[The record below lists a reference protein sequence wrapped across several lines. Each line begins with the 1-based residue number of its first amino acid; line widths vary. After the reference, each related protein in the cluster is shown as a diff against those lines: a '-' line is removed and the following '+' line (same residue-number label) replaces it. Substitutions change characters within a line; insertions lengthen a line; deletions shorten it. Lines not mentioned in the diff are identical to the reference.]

1 MMLELLKRAVLP
13 VLCLRDALRQWA
25 NMRHRLA
32 EPPRKRAK
40 QCETMSF
47 ILG

>member
-13 VLCLRDALRQWA
+13 ALCLRDAMRQWA
-25 NMRHRLA
+25 SVRHRLA
-32 EPPRKRAK
+32 EPPRKRIK
-40 QCETMSF
+40 QRETLRF